1 MSDISQC
8 HSHVSSNLERILLEN
23 FDQHFLQ
30 FWWVSESRSFSG
42 INSTLFDFFL
52 WARVWNRLCKQTEE
66 LAMTET
72 NRAILIN
79 LGLGM
84 QGWGA
89 VTGAESNHFVMPSS
103 LIWCW
108 AGAGG
113 CVNNIIGLTESHWRR
128 CRSLGPEEVNNLWT
142 ASEPEPGGREGI
154 KRGER
159 RGDIEPGPGC
169 GIQHHSIWVWTG
181 PRYSG
186 PGAPAST
193 SSDLMLIGY

>member
-8 HSHVSSNLERILLEN
+8 HSHVSSNLERILLKN
-23 FDQHFLQ
+23 FDKHFLQ

-42 INSTLFDFFL
+42 INSTLFL

-79 LGLGM
+79 LSLGM

-103 LIWCW
+103 LIWYW

-128 CRSLGPEEVNNLWT
+128 GRRRWTTSGLRRSRSREGGRDQERGETRGHWAGVWNT
-142 ASEPEPGGREGI
+142 ASQHLTVNPDTPGQEHR
-154 KRGER
+154 
-159 RGDIEPGPGC
+159 P
-169 GIQHHSIWVWTG
+169 
-181 PRYSG
+181 
-186 PGAPAST
+186 APAQ
-193 SSDLMLIGY
+193 I